1 MQYHLDKKNLMEMTS
16 QVLCWCNQY
25 VHFSECTYR
34 ANMQSHARTPAFI
47 CSYFLPC
54 HVRGLTLSGAP
65 DGTNHDTVAPCR
77 PLSKGPCVSQ
87 KSHHVFHIGFKT

>member
-1 MQYHLDKKNLMEMTS
+1 MQYHLDKKNRTEMTS

-25 VHFSECTYR
+25 VHSSECTYWLV
-34 ANMQSHARTPAFI
+34 NMQSHAHIPAFI
-47 CSYFLPC
+47 CSSFLPC

-65 DGTNHDTVAPCR
+65 DGTRHDTVAPRR

-87 KSHHVFHIGFKT
+87 KSHHVLHIGF